1 MKSGKLI
8 KNASS
13 KIVYYIIKNTAEQNR
28 WRRTEQTTKFL
39 RAQRVPIS
47 VKFLATANELRQ
59 KNSPDALQK
68 NSVHW
73 ELVQNLLK
81 WNENSKNSNT

>member
-13 KIVYYIIKNTAEQNR
+13 KIVCYVIKNTAERNR
-28 WRRTEQTTKFL
+28 WHRTEQTTKFL
-39 RAQRVPIS
+39 RAQHVPIP
-47 VKFLATANELRQ
+47 VKFLATTNELRKK
-59 KNSPDALQK
+59 KNSPEVLQK
-68 NSVHW
+68 NSAHW

-81 WNENSKNSNT
+81 